1 VILLKKLTTLI
12 LSGVVT
18 LGIGAGAIFGNGFI
32 ASHAMAASIN
42 TGSSATINPQNILPT
57 SQADDKDTV
66 TDALHDFSSDIKI
79 VVLQK
84 SGTGSAVIIGYGADG
99 EILGTK
105 QIDDLPLTFVK
116 GEPGEND
123 IAKEKAIE
131 VATNALVQKYALKQE
146 ILNRFSN
153 HAEFNVV
160 NPDFSQWCI
169 DFSPTNPNELS
180 EIGCYYVTV
189 NSQTGEVM
197 KVTSASGDVG

>member
-1 VILLKKLTTLI
+1 MKKLSTLI

-32 ASHAMAASIN
+32 ASHAMAANIN
-42 TGSSATINPQNILPT
+42 TESPATIAPQNILPT

-66 TDALHDFSSDIKI
+66 TDAIHDFGSDVKT
-79 VVLQK
+79 VVLRK

-105 QIDDLPLTFVK
+105 QIDNVPLTFVK

-123 IAKEKAIE
+123 IAKEKSIE
-131 VATNALVQKYALKQE
+131 AATDALVQKYALKQE
-146 ILNRFSN
+146 ILNRFSS

-160 NPDFSQWCI
+160 NPDSPEWCI
-169 DFSPTNPNELS
+169 DFSPTNPDELS

-189 NSQTGEVM
+189 NAQTGEVI